1 MNSAIGTLR
10 SLIRN
15 RDDQERELRQL
26 TKSVR
31 KTMSMQKR
39 EVKGVGDIVFTVGK
53 EETAV
58 FEKENES
65 RRDRGEAVFEK
76 ENESRRDRGEAHSF
90 WAVLV
95 QSMNT
100 SLWATRMDTKSLRI
114 RK

>member
-53 EETAV
+53 EETT
-58 FEKENES
+58 
-65 RRDRGEAVFEK
+65 VFEK

>member
-65 RRDRGEAVFEK
+65 RRDRGEA
-76 ENESRRDRGEAHSF
+76 HSF

>member
-53 EETAV
+53 EETT
-58 FEKENES
+58 
-65 RRDRGEAVFEK
+65 VFEK
-76 ENESRRDRGEAHSF
+76 ENESRRDRGEAHYERVKNGDMGHVVFNGPGQREIHLLISE
-90 WAVLV
+90 
-95 QSMNT
+95 
-100 SLWATRMDTKSLRI
+100 R
-114 RK
+114 